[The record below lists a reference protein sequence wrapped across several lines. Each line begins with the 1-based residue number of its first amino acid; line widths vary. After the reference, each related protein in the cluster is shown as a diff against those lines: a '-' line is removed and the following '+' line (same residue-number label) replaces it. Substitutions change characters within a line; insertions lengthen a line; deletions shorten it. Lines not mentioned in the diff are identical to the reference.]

1 MAITVVPRPLCL
13 ALSPHTQVTLSTYTL
28 AHPVRLIT
36 TRTVRQEPDH
46 ANDLSSS
53 RLRDGNKAGV
63 GPAQCEVNGRFSF
76 RPPCLSDLGEGPQ
89 KQPLR

>member
-63 GPAQCEVNGRFSF
+63 GPAQCEVNGRFS
-76 RPPCLSDLGEGPQ
+76 DLGEGPQ
-89 KQPLR
+89 KRPLR